1 MKYFIVIPILSVV
14 LLGCTTP
21 QKEPDSS
28 KRMVES
34 EPKKEEP
41 ITRVLAEMPDYYF
54 QFSSLELNQHL
65 KDLDLRVFKHYGEF
79 YTDDFSIYKL
89 HRLDYLVE
97 SYFIEDINLY
107 FIDSLLVKIQ
117 VYLREDKTQEFL
129 NRYGMAK
136 IYITD
141 YHNKKLLESERVL
154 SYQKGKYRIN
164 ENLDHYI
171 LRWKADSMDIEYR
184 VNKKPDSIKI
194 QAANNTTLLDDNRK
208 RYKLTFQTADYDHQM
223 AWIKWESYKESR
235 GLVAEPAEE
244 Q

>member
-1 MKYFIVIPILSVV
+1 MKYFIVIPILFVV

-117 VYLREDKTQEFL
+117 VYLREDKTQESC
-129 NRYGMAK
+129 
-136 IYITD
+136 I
-141 YHNKKLLESERVL
+141 
-154 SYQKGKYRIN
+154 
-164 ENLDHYI
+164 
-171 LRWKADSMDIEYR
+171 
-184 VNKKPDSIKI
+184 
-194 QAANNTTLLDDNRK
+194 
-208 RYKLTFQTADYDHQM
+208 
-223 AWIKWESYKESR
+223 
-235 GLVAEPAEE
+235 
-244 Q
+244 